1 MQRQTVLTLLW
12 FLLTVM
18 IQAAHARHNIT
29 AALVALAP
37 VSDTDI
43 ETSLNVA
50 DKDGNTG
57 SIANVNWILISSALI
72 LQLLAFLFR
81 WVWEKEKL
89 LLSCFIAFP
98 EQTPYQKDSLGNYLF
113 KTQFPCTLD
122 LFFYKNAAGFWSHP

>member
-1 MQRQTVLTLLW
+1 MQILTTMQRQTVLTLLW

-57 SIANVNWILISSALI
+57 SIANVNWILISSVLI

-81 WVWEKEKL
+81 
-89 LLSCFIAFP
+89 
-98 EQTPYQKDSLGNYLF
+98 
-113 KTQFPCTLD
+113 
-122 LFFYKNAAGFWSHP
+122 

>member
-1 MQRQTVLTLLW
+1 
-12 FLLTVM
+12 M

-89 LLSCFIAFP
+89 LLSCFIAYP
-98 EQTPYQKDSLGNYLF
+98 EQTPYQEDSLGNYLF